1 MARRQ
6 GQVDEKK
13 SAAILDAATTLFAD
27 KGLAVTMDEIARIAG
42 VSKQTVY
49 NRFASKLEIAQALA
63 NRRSDAIAAP
73 LRGEGEPAAVL
84 ETLALTL
91 LDKVCHP
98 DKVGS
103 MRGVALVSVEAP
115 EIARAVYEAGP
126 RRGVRLLAAWLAEQT
141 RQGRLDV
148 PEPEEAAEM
157 FTGLVLG
164 HGHLR
169 AMLDVPQIAPDQRPA
184 RAREAAR
191 VFLAAYAPKVS

>member
-126 RRGVRLLAAWLAEQT
+126 QRSVRLLAAWLAEQT
-141 RQGRLDV
+141 RLGRLDV

-169 AMLDVPQIAPDQRPA
+169 AMLDVPQIAPDRRAA

-191 VFLAAYAPKVS
+191 VFLAAYPPKVS